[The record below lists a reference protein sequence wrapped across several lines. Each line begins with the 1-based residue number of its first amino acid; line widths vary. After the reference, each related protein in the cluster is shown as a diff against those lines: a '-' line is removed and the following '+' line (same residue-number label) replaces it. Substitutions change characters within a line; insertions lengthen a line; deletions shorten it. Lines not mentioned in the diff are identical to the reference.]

1 MSDAAI
7 FTVDFKETPYWW
19 EAVASSRDDPPAPHP
34 ERADVAIV
42 GGGLTGVAAAWELV
56 RGGRDVVVLD
66 AGGPGEGA
74 SSCNAGMLGRH
85 SKHAFIDL
93 MAAQGLDTARAFFG
107 ELREIYDA
115 AVKRIEDERLD
126 CDFRKCGRF
135 VGALSPAHNDRL
147 MKEFEARARHL
158 GEEVEFVAAS
168 EPFELGSTRYYGGVR
183 IIENASI
190 QPARHYQA
198 MRRRAEAIGARIYGH
213 TEAIG
218 IVREDREFA
227 VHTSRGIVRARD
239 VLLATNGYSGRLTPW
254 LADRLVP
261 INAYM
266 IATEKLSDNL
276 ARSVLPSHRT
286 YTDNRRSGNYMQL
299 SPDGTRLLFGG
310 RTGRLPSSLRQLAVD
325 LYREMVFIFPQLE
338 GVRIAHAWTGRCAAT
353 WDYFP
358 RTGVH
363 DGVHY
368 SAGYCFSG
376 NAMAPHL
383 GVKAARR
390 ILGKADA
397 HTFFAKERFPKVPLI
412 ARQPWAMP
420 ALMSYYQWADR
431 PVART
436 VV

>member
-7 FTVDFKETPYWW
+7 LAGDFKEKPYWW
-19 EAVASSRDDPPAPHP
+19 EAVARPRDPAPP
-34 ERADVAIV
+34 PPPKRADVVIV

-66 AGGPGEGA
+66 AIEPGEGA
-74 SSCNAGMLGRH
+74 SSRNAGMLGRH

-93 MAAQGLDTARAFFG
+93 AATMGLDTARAFFG

-115 AVKRIEDERLD
+115 AVKRIQEERLD

-135 VGALSPAHNDRL
+135 VGALSPAHHDKL
-147 MKEFEARARHL
+147 VKEFEARARHL
-158 GEEVEFVAAS
+158 GEEVEFVSAS
-168 EPFELGSTRYYGGVR
+168 EPFEVGSMRYYGGVR

-198 MRRRAEAIGARIYGH
+198 MRRRAEAVGARVVGH
-213 TEAIG
+213 TEVTG
-218 IVREDREFA
+218 IVREDRNFE
-227 VHTSRGIVRARD
+227 VHTARGTVRARD
-239 VLLATNGYSGRLTPW
+239 VLIATNGYSGRLTPW
-254 LADRLVP
+254 IAKRLAP

-266 IATEKLSDNL
+266 IATEPLSDNL
-276 ARSVLPSHRT
+276 AKSVLPAHRT

-310 RTGRLPSSLRQLAVD
+310 RTGRLPSSLRQLAGD
-325 LYREMVFIFPQLE
+325 LYREMVFLFPQLE

-358 RTGVH
+358 RTGIH

-368 SAGYCFSG
+368 SLGYCFSG

-397 HTFFAKERFPKVPLI
+397 HTFFAKDRFPRVPLI

-431 PVART
+431 PVARAGA
-436 VV
+436 